1 MKVHQKKS
9 IKRDNS
15 RSKIWMKYLG
25 FIEEVAGH
33 KNIDTAALLKTLVC
47 FKELSKAR
55 LIDINEEDVMK
66 RMMSQ
71 KKWHQETLHTKE
83 TLRDVSQTVSTED
96 KVLEVE
102 KQKNL
107 LKEKE
112 LMLKAKN
119 NADKLALAEKELQLK
134 TAIKLAE

>member
-1 MKVHQKKS
+1 MANKNESAARKS

-15 RSKIWMKYLG
+15 RSKICLTYLG

-33 KNIDTAALLKTLVC
+33 KNIDTAALLKTLGC
-47 FKELSKAR
+47 FKELSKAK

-96 KVLEVE
+96 KVLEVDSNGE
-102 KQKNL
+102 RSMKIYHSLGKML
-107 LKEKE
+107 LLYQE
-112 LMLKAKN
+112 ASHSC
-119 NADKLALAEKELQLK
+119 
-134 TAIKLAE
+134 